1 MLFQNSI
8 QKSMGLEE
16 RGKVLQLFIG
26 YTLFENLGINAMLK
40 TTLKL
45 SIFVLQS
52 KHLINIL
59 LSV

>member
-1 MLFQNSI
+1 
-8 QKSMGLEE
+8 MGLEE